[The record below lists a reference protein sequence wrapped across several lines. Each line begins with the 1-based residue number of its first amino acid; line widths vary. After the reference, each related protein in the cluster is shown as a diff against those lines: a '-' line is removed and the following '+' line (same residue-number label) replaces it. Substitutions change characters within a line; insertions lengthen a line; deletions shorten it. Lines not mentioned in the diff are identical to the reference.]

1 MENEE
6 ILNASQEMLE
16 NISTEELV
24 DLKFELDEMMDDI
37 NDAIAECDSILN
49 SQFKKG
55 ENMNYQDINDEYKNL
70 NKRIE
75 DKRVY
80 ITRAS

>member
-16 NISTEELV
+16 NISTEVLV

-49 SQFKKG
+49 S
-55 ENMNYQDINDEYKNL
+55 
-70 NKRIE
+70 
-75 DKRVY
+75 
-80 ITRAS
+80 

>member
-24 DLKFELDEMMDDI
+24 DLKFELEEMMDDI

-49 SQFKKG
+49 S
-55 ENMNYQDINDEYKNL
+55 
-70 NKRIE
+70 
-75 DKRVY
+75 
-80 ITRAS
+80 